1 MPLIA
6 VDVAAAGIAV
16 FFAATIVVA
25 VVAFVVHARLLE
37 RSVRQSRLAPRALP
51 TPPATAAQRV
61 TVVPVTRGSAMQPA
75 HAARR
80 RPAAPQKASLAL
92 RLSSA
97 ERRWARQRRESLDRP
112 ESGLVLTGSRHSA

>member
-16 FFAATIVVA
+16 FFAAMIVVA

-37 RSVRQSRLAPRALP
+37 RSIRQSRLAPRALP
-51 TPPATAAQRV
+51 TPPATAAQPV
-61 TVVPVTRGSAMQPA
+61 TVVPVTPGSATQPA
-75 HAARR
+75 PVARR
-80 RPAAPQKASLAL
+80 RLATPQRASLAL

-112 ESGLVLTGSRHSA
+112 ESALVLAESRHSA

>member
-6 VDVAAAGIAV
+6 VDAATAGIAV

-25 VVAFVVHARLLE
+25 VVAFVIHARLLE
-37 RSVRQSRLAPRALP
+37 RSVRQSRLAPPALP
-51 TPPATAAQRV
+51 SPAATAARPV
-61 TVVPVTRGSAMQPA
+61 TVVPVTRPSAAQPT

-80 RPAAPQKASLAL
+80 RLATPQRASLAL

-97 ERRWARQRRESLDRP
+97 ERRWARQRRERLDRP
-112 ESGLVLTGSRHSA
+112 ESGLVLTESRHSA